1 VRKSLP
7 LLALTTIA
15 AVSLAACSSSGSHNS
30 NASSTPASTSASTS
44 AAPAVLHILVTND
57 DGYAAD
63 GISTVVTALEKLPNT
78 EVTVVAPK
86 TNQSGTGGRTTDG
99 KLVIADAKTKD
110 GTAAHSVAGTPADT
124 IRAALDDLGLE
135 PDLVVSGINQ
145 GQNLGPMA
153 DLSGTVGA
161 ARAAVARGIPAVAV
175 SQGLGNPVNFAAS
188 APFVTDWITQNRDAL
203 LNKTAP
209 VQVVNINTPSCTAG
223 TVRGLAKV
231 TADLNAADM
240 SKALKSVD
248 CTSTADAGTTDVSAF
263 GAGFASEST
272 LPDKPAA

>member
-1 VRKSLP
+1 VRKRLP
-7 LLALTTIA
+7 LIALTTVA
-15 AVSLAACSSSGSHNS
+15 AISLAACSSSGSGS
-30 NASSTPASTSASTS
+30 DKGTTSPAAASTTA

-57 DGYAAD
+57 DGYGAD
-63 GISTVVTALEKLPNT
+63 GISTVVTALAKLPNT

-86 TNQSGTGGRTTDG
+86 TNQSGTGGRTTEG
-99 KLVIADAKTKD
+99 KLVITDAKTKD

-124 IRAALDDLGLE
+124 IRAALDDLGLK

-175 SQGLGNPVNFAAS
+175 SQGLGNPVDYAAS
-188 APFVTDWITQNRDAL
+188 APFVTDWVEQNRDAL

-209 VQVVNINTPSCTAG
+209 VQLININTPSCTAG
-223 TVRGLAKV
+223 KVRGLAKV
-231 TADLNAADM
+231 AADLNAADM

-248 CTSTADAGTTDVSAF
+248 CTSTAAAGTTDVSAF
-263 GAGFASEST
+263 GAGFAAEST
-272 LPDKPAA
+272 LPAKPAA